1 MLQLHLGFVDWK
13 KLDFGDSAEEIC
25 RNSQRFSQ
33 FVWNFLAKQQ
43 VDGPNFRHPAI
54 CRFFSIAAKTIQ
66 STRCARTEIDRIS
79 QKSADA
85 LWSVRGNRAPQP
97 IWPYVYTYI
106 IIYIMRCTLE
116 YTSLAHSKLSSA
128 SAHSWNQ
135 SLGRERK
142 RRGLFG
148 CFGVWPAY
156 ACGARTTIRGWWRP
170 RRMSQSVGAQ
180 RSLCAPGKLLYNER
194 RTRHRSNYSAA
205 AFVLQC
211 GSIICE
217 CGWVMGR
224 LVRWK

>member
-1 MLQLHLGFVDWK
+1 
-13 KLDFGDSAEEIC
+13 
-25 RNSQRFSQ
+25 
-33 FVWNFLAKQQ
+33 
-43 VDGPNFRHPAI
+43 
-54 CRFFSIAAKTIQ
+54 
-66 STRCARTEIDRIS
+66 
-79 QKSADA
+79 
-85 LWSVRGNRAPQP
+85 
-97 IWPYVYTYI
+97 
-106 IIYIMRCTLE
+106 MRCTLE

-128 SAHSWNQ
+128 GAHSWNQ
-135 SLGRERK
+135 SLGRE

-224 LVRWK
+224 LVRAESRPNHKRAPAAFLGCSGGRKKRRCRLVNHGHTLKCSIASTENLENAKLSRVRSKK